1 MVKARG
7 GTDSIPSFLMDSIF
21 LPDMHMATM
30 SHRRPSYHLLANHQY
45 ALRTTLPEACNS
57 FGLSPYR
64 SQSLV
69 LSEGLMTTLNQD
81 FCASLE
87 HLQDIVNYA
96 NTFGKSLASL

>member
-21 LPDMHMATM
+21 LSDMHMATM

-45 ALRTTLPEACNS
+45 ALRTTLPEGCNS

-64 SQSLV
+64 SQSLA
-69 LSEGLMTTLNQD
+69 LSEGLRALMELSLL
-81 FCASLE
+81 FCMDGE
-87 HLQDIVNYA
+87 CPEIVGYS
-96 NTFGKSLASL
+96 G